1 MLNNK
6 LAYFLANLSHIF
18 VRLNF
23 QLNYCQQSVVATAV
37 PQCEVS
43 VQPPSA
49 KKIAAST
56 DTNGRMEVSRKGAV
70 ILVLFVLLLHFA
82 NSDYTRM
89 MNESQIDI

>member
-1 MLNNK
+1 M
-6 LAYFLANLSHIF
+6 
-18 VRLNF
+18 RLNF

-49 KKIAAST
+49 KKIAAT
-56 DTNGRMEVSRKGAV
+56 PADTNGRMEVSRKGAV

>member
-1 MLNNK
+1 MFNK

-49 KKIAAST
+49 KKIAAAASA
-56 DTNGRMEVSRKGAV
+56 DTNGRMEVSRKGTV
-70 ILVLFVLLLHFA
+70 VDLLRIFMSCSFIL
-82 NSDYTRM
+82 
-89 MNESQIDI
+89 QIQLALE

>member
-1 MLNNK
+1 MFNK

-56 DTNGRMEVSRKGAV
+56 DTNGRMEVSRKDDV
-70 ILVLFVLLLHFA
+70 VLDLLWIFTSCCTIL
-82 NSDYTRM
+82 
-89 MNESQIDI
+89 QIQITLE

>member
-1 MLNNK
+1 MLNK

-49 KKIAAST
+49 KKIAAAPA
-56 DTNGRMEVSRKGAV
+56 DTNGRMEVGRKGDV
-70 ILVLFVLLLHFA
+70 VLDLLWIFIHVPHHFA
-82 NSDYTRM
+82 NSNHTAL
-89 MNESQIDI
+89 E